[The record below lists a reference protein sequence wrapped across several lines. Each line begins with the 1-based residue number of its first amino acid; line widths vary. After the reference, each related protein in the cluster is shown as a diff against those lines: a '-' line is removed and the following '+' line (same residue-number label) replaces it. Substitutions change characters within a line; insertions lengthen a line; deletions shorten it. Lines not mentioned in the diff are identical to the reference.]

1 MKNKQIL
8 FVIGMAFVLTA
19 CQEQIKEKPINT
31 YYDVE
36 TLINRQIEKL
46 RERDPRLAKTISIDG
61 KVEKDT
67 VNFDSLGWKNELEVF
82 KLANINKPNLRDQ
95 YQATEKTKDGLKIW
109 SYTAEEQSLG
119 IEFLKVY
126 FGSDSTLTK
135 LEARYNENNALYTS
149 ERYLEMDFENIA
161 GESNLSKYKVYGKQ
175 KMVMK
180 DEVEFSIESSIL

>member
-1 MKNKQIL
+1 MKYQQIL
-8 FVIGMAFVLTA
+8 WVCGLIIFFTA
-19 CQEQIKEKPINT
+19 CQDKIKEKPINT

-36 TLINRQIEKL
+36 TLINKQIEKL
-46 RERDPRLAKTISIDG
+46 RNENPQLAKTISIDG
-61 KVEKDT
+61 EIEKDT

-82 KLANINKPNLRDQ
+82 KLADINKPTLKDQ
-95 YQATEKTKDGLKIW
+95 YEATEKTEHGLKVW
-109 SYTAEEQSLG
+109 SYTADKQSLG

-161 GESNLSKYKVYGKQ
+161 GESSLSKYKIHGKQ
-175 KMVMK
+175 KMMMK
-180 DEVEFSIESSIL
+180 DAVEFSIESSIL

>member
-1 MKNKQIL
+1 MKYQQIL
-8 FVIGMAFVLTA
+8 WVCGVGLLFTA
-19 CQEQIKEKPINT
+19 CQGQIKEKPINT

-36 TLINRQIEKL
+36 TLINEQIEKL
-46 RERDPRLAKTISIDG
+46 RNEDPQLAKTISIDG
-61 KVEKDT
+61 EIEKDT

-82 KLANINKPNLRDQ
+82 KLADINKPTLRDQ
-95 YQATEKTKDGLKIW
+95 YEATEKTEDGLKIW
-109 SYTAEEQSLG
+109 SYTADKQSLG

-126 FGSDSTLTK
+126 FGKDSTLTK
-135 LEARYNENNALYTS
+135 LEARYNENNSLYTS

-161 GESNLSKYKVYGKQ
+161 GESNLSKYKIYGRQ

>member
-1 MKNKQIL
+1 MRYQQIIFVCVVAL
-8 FVIGMAFVLTA
+8 FLNA
-19 CQEQIKEKPINT
+19 CEEKIKEKPINT

-36 TLINRQIEKL
+36 TLINKQIEKL
-46 RERDPRLAKTISIDG
+46 RNKNPQLAKTISIDG
-61 KVEKDT
+61 QIEKDT
-67 VNFDSLGWKNELEVF
+67 VNFDSLGWRNELEVF
-82 KLANINKPNLRDQ
+82 KLADINKPTLRDL
-95 YQATEKTKDGLKIW
+95 YQASEKTKDGLKIW
-109 SYTAEEQSLG
+109 SYTADQQSLG
-119 IEFLKVY
+119 IEFLRVY

-161 GESNLSKYKVYGKQ
+161 GESSLSKYKVYGKQ